1 MCSSLSV
8 SQLLSEEVL
17 SHSSLLDTIEVKR
30 SGMAEHYVT
39 QLELQDLQERYKFLK
54 DRTRVQFFLIALHL
68 ILLATRKKRKSFH

>member
-8 SQLLSEEVL
+8 LQLLSEEVL
-17 SHSSLLDTIEVKR
+17 SHSSLLETIEVKG

-54 DRTRVQFFLIALHL
+54 DRTRVQFFLIALPL
-68 ILLATRKKRKSFH
+68 LLLATRKKIKSFN